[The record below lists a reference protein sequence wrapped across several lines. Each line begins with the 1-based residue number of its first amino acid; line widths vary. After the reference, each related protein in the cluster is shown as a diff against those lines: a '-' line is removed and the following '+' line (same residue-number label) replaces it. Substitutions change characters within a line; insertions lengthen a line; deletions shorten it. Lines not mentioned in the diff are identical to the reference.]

1 MNFAHGKLNLFLAS
15 PNCNNSLLGKSCF
28 LMVMSTGSAHTAGQG
43 TATAEDRPLSSTTTS
58 GAKLSKAGRWTLG
71 NLDNLNLTFCLHRS
85 VNVENF
91 EVAVLKDEAGKSFS
105 NHEAVEATIKLID

>member
-1 MNFAHGKLNLFLAS
+1 
-15 PNCNNSLLGKSCF
+15 
-28 LMVMSTGSAHTAGQG
+28 
-43 TATAEDRPLSSTTTS
+43 
-58 GAKLSKAGRWTLG
+58 
-71 NLDNLNLTFCLHRS
+71 

>member
-15 PNCNNSLLGKSCF
+15 PNCKNSVLGKSCF
-28 LMVMSTGSAHTAGQG
+28 LMVMSTGSAHTGGQG
-43 TATAEDRPLSSTTTS
+43 TATAKDRPPSSTTTS

-71 NLDNLNLTFCLHRS
+71 NMDNLNLTFCSHRS

>member
-1 MNFAHGKLNLFLAS
+1 MNFALGKLNLFLAS
-15 PNCNNSLLGKSCF
+15 PNCKNSVLGKSCF

-43 TATAEDRPLSSTTTS
+43 TATAKDRPPLSTTTS

-71 NLDNLNLTFCLHRS
+71 NMDNLNLTFCLHRS

>member
-1 MNFAHGKLNLFLAS
+1 MV
-15 PNCNNSLLGKSCF
+15 
-28 LMVMSTGSAHTAGQG
+28 VMSAGTAHTGGQG
-43 TATAEDRPLSSTTTS
+43 TATAKDRPPSSTTTS
-58 GAKLSKAGRWTLG
+58 GAKLSKAGRWKLG
-71 NLDNLNLTFCLHRS
+71 NLDNLNVMFCLHRS